1 MNLRDARKKKKLD
14 AFLTERDQ
22 HRTED
27 DASERFHKLTQAM
40 ALGKGRGKAKIKA
53 SNKAFGSFRK
63 LKRYSNSCRY
73 LFKCFCET

>member
-40 ALGKGRGKAKIKA
+40 ALGKGGEKPKSKHRIKP
-53 SNKAFGSFRK
+53 SGPSE
-63 LKRYSNSCRY
+63 S
-73 LFKCFCET
+73 